1 MNFASDNVYGIHPKI
16 LAAIEAANKGT
27 SASYGYDDYSK
38 RAEEKLSEVFEKDV
52 RAFLV
57 TTGTAANG
65 LALSALAPSYGA
77 IITHAEAHA
86 AVDECNSPEMFTG
99 GAKIIGLHGTLG
111 KITPEMVKK
120 TLKGFIRGEHDP
132 KPSAISV
139 TNSTELGRVY
149 TPAEIK
155 ALAAAAV
162 PQSPPPQ
169 TLEGEVHEIES
180 PIRSRRMK
188 FHMDGARFANA
199 VASLGLKPSEIT
211 WKAGI
216 DVMSFGGT
224 KNGGMLLEAVV
235 FFDTKLAEDFLYR
248 RMRGGQLISK
258 SRYLGAQMLAYLEG
272 DLWLEN
278 ARKANGLAKRLA
290 EGLKASNRIR
300 IPIPT
305 EANEIFAVM
314 PRALHDKAQA
324 AGAHYYDWMPDTLGP
339 GGIADDEIF
348 VRFVLS
354 YATPPEDV
362 ERFIGLIKD
371 LSSR

>member
-1 MNFASDNVYGIHPKI
+1 MNFASDNVYGVHPKI

-27 SASYGYDDYSK
+27 STSYGYDDYSR
-38 RAEEKLSEVFEKDV
+38 RAEAKLSEVFEKDV

-65 LALSALAPSYGA
+65 LALSSLAPSYGA
-77 IITHAEAHA
+77 IIAHAEAHA

-99 GAKIIGLHGTLG
+99 GAKVIGLRGVDG

-120 TLKGFIRGEHDP
+120 TIKGFIRGEHDP
-132 KPSAISV
+132 KPSAISI

-162 PQSPPPQ
+162 PQAPPPHMLQ
-169 TLEGEVHEIES
+169 GEMHESEG
-180 PIRSRRMK
+180 RSRRMK
-188 FHMDGARFANA
+188 LHMDGARFANA
-199 VASLGLKPSEIT
+199 VASLGLKPAEIT
-211 WKAGI
+211 WKSGI

-248 RMRGGQLISK
+248 RMRGGQLVSK
-258 SRYLGAQMLAYLEG
+258 SRFLGAQMLAYLEG

-278 ARKANGLAKRLA
+278 ARRANGLAKRLA
-290 EGLKASNRIR
+290 EGIKASNRIR

-305 EANEIFAVM
+305 EANEVFAVM
-314 PRALHDKAQA
+314 PRAMHEKAQA
-324 AGAHYYDWMPDTLGP
+324 AGAHYFDWMPDTLGP
-339 GGIADDEIF
+339 NGIADDEIF

-354 YATPPEDV
+354 YATPPEEV

-371 LSSR
+371 LSKA

>member
-27 SASYGYDDYSK
+27 SPSYGYDDYSR
-38 RAEEKLSEVFEKDV
+38 RAEERLSEVFEKEV

-65 LALSALAPSYGA
+65 LALSALTPSYGA
-77 IITHAEAHA
+77 VLTHAEAHA
-86 AVDECNSPEMFTG
+86 AIDECNSPEMFTG
-99 GAKIIGLHGTLG
+99 GAKVIGLHGVEG
-111 KITPEMVKK
+111 KITPQAVKK
-120 TLKGFIRGEHDP
+120 TLSGFIRGEHDP
-132 KPSAISV
+132 KPSAISI

-149 TPAEIK
+149 TPDEIK

-162 PQSPPPQ
+162 PQSPPAHMV
-169 TLEGEVHEIES
+169 EGEVHEIDK
-180 PIRSRRMK
+180 PTRSRRMK

-199 VASLGLKPSEIT
+199 VASLGISPAEIT
-211 WKAGI
+211 WKCGV
-216 DVMSFGGT
+216 DVLSFGGT

-258 SRYLGAQMLAYLEG
+258 SRYLGAQMLAYLEN

-314 PRALHDKAQA
+314 PRALHTKAQA

-339 GGIADDEIF
+339 NGLADDEIF

-354 YATPPEDV
+354 FATPPEDV
-362 ERFIGLIKD
+362 ERLISLIKD

>member
-1 MNFASDNVYGIHPKI
+1 MNFASDNVYGIHPRI

-27 SASYGYDDYSK
+27 STSYGYDEYSK
-38 RAEEKLSEVFEKDV
+38 RAEAKLSEVFEKDV

-65 LALSALAPSYGA
+65 LALSALTPSYGA
-77 IITHAEAHA
+77 IIAHAEAHA
-86 AVDECNSPEMFTG
+86 AIDECNSPEMFTG
-99 GAKIIGLHGTLG
+99 GAKVIGVGGVEG
-111 KITPEMVKK
+111 KITPEIIKK

-132 KPSAISV
+132 KPSVISI

-149 TPAEIK
+149 TPADIK
-155 ALAAAAV
+155 ALAAAAR
-162 PQSPPPQ
+162 PQAPPPHM
-169 TLEGEVHEIES
+169 LEGEVHEIEDRA
-180 PIRSRRMK
+180 RSRRMK

-199 VASLGLKPSEIT
+199 VASLGIKPAEIT

-248 RMRGGQLISK
+248 RMRGGQLVSK

-278 ARKANGLAKRLA
+278 ARKANGLAKRLS
-290 EGLKASNRIR
+290 EGLKASNVIR
-300 IPIPT
+300 IAIPT

-314 PRALHDKAQA
+314 PRALHEKAQA
-324 AGAHYYDWMPDTLGP
+324 AGAHYFDWMPDTLGP
-339 GGIADDEIF
+339 NGVAEDEIF

-354 YATPPEDV
+354 YATPAEDV

-371 LSSR
+371 LNSH